1 MHRQTIRTFIEVR
14 DGVVKV
20 LHTDPVLRPQ
30 ARGGDKCA
38 AGIDQQE
45 EIPTDRPEGV
55 DAGQDGHPREKSGVH
70 GQEAQHYPAGIR
82 QAAEGRAL

>member
-14 DGVVKV
+14 DGAVKV
-20 LHTDPVLRPQ
+20 LHTDPVLQQRV
-30 ARGGDKCA
+30 RGGDKGA
-38 AGIDQQE
+38 TGSNQQE
-45 EIPTDRPEGV
+45 EIPADRPEGV